1 MAEAHG
7 GTAAAGDVGFPA
19 VEDGDGRGG
28 FFAVTV
34 FFFLSFSLMHK
45 QFQLLEWGGRRMG
58 LEMTNLLN
66 ERWVWTWK
74 PTFRFLYRNRR
85 DQYSQIYYYYYFYK

>member
-66 ERWVWTWK
+66 QRWALDVETHVSILISESV
-74 PTFRFLYRNRR
+74 TQSTL
-85 DQYSQIYYYYYFYK
+85 

>member
-1 MAEAHG
+1 MGGAVAEAHG

-34 FFFLSFSLMHK
+34 FFLLSFSLMHK
-45 QFQLLEWGGRRMG
+45 QFNFWSGEGGGWG
-58 LEMTNLLN
+58 
-66 ERWVWTWK
+66 WK
-74 PTFRFLYRNRR
+74 
-85 DQYSQIYYYYYFYK
+85 